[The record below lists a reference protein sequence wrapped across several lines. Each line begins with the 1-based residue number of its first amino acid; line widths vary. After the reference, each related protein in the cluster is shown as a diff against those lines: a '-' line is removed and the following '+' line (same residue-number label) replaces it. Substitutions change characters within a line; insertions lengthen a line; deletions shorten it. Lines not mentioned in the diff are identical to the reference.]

1 MKTIVALVDLTDASS
16 KVLNHARTLASAFG
30 SEVILLHVVPHEP
43 VTAVSYGNEMPP
55 IPIEPSPDLIQADKV
70 KLDGLLSSLLRVG
83 VRAKALQF
91 QGPVAETVLEE
102 TARLHADLVIMG
114 SHHHGMLYNLFVGS
128 VAADVLRHIEF
139 PVLVIPCDTPKE
151 ESRAAAERSFPGSF
165 LRASDSHGALLT
177 R

>member
-30 SEVILLHVVPHEP
+30 SEVILLHVVPLQP
-43 VTAVSYGNEMPP
+43 LTAVSYGNELPP
-55 IPIEPSPDLIQADKV
+55 IPIEPSPDVVQADKV
-70 KLDGLLSSLLRVG
+70 KLDELLSSLLCGG

-102 TARLHADLVIMG
+102 TERLHADLVIMG

-128 VAADVLRHIEF
+128 VAADVLRHIDF
-139 PVLVIPCDTPKE
+139 PVLVIPCDVPKGD
-151 ESRAAAERSFPGSF
+151 SRAADRSYPGSF
-165 LRASDSHGALLT
+165 LRTTDNHGALLA